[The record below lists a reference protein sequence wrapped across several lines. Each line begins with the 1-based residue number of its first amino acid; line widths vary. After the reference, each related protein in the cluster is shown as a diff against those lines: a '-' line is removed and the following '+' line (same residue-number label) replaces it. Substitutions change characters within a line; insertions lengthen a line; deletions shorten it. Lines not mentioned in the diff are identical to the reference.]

1 MDNAS
6 DEVSGGQKPAI
17 RMLLKVLAS
26 VFVFALLLPFVL
38 GKTSLR
44 DFVLNSLVDSDKLT
58 LQSTDASLGYFSPT
72 SVSGLKLQ
80 TINQKSTVSFQEIA
94 ADRSWFSMLLSRPD
108 LGNFRFVKPD
118 VDITVVKNATQEPAD
133 VANDDP
139 GSGAPLLPN
148 LTAQIVDAHVLVR
161 AQPDEPPPIDI
172 SGINAKVRLN
182 VRTICQF

>member
-6 DEVSGGQKPAI
+6 DKVSGGQKPAI

-80 TINQKSTVSFQEIA
+80 TIDMQSGRGTRMIGPIV
-94 ADRSWFSMLLSRPD
+94 
-108 LGNFRFVKPD
+108 GRF
-118 VDITVVKNATQEPAD
+118 
-133 VANDDP
+133 
-139 GSGAPLLPN
+139 L
-148 LTAQIVDAHVLVR
+148 
-161 AQPDEPPPIDI
+161 PPPEKTQLF
-172 SGINAKVRLN
+172 GIVLPSPGPP
-182 VRTICQF
+182 RTF